1 MEDVHKILQINL
13 HHAKGATD
21 AFSRRFISVRGAI
34 QPERTG
40 TPFRFKDFL
49 ENGVPVHF
57 GKIQTEL
64 TIL

>member
-1 MEDVHKILQINL
+1 MKRVVF
-13 HHAKGATD
+13 GG
-21 AFSRRFISVRGAI
+21 RRSGAI

-40 TPFRFKDFL
+40 TPFRFKFFL

>member
-1 MEDVHKILQINL
+1 MAEQAQIYRSTP
-13 HHAKGATD
+13 KTTQ
-21 AFSRRFISVRGAI
+21 SVALSGAI

>member
-1 MEDVHKILQINL
+1 MFCKKVRNKSLTPSLPLSLTYNL
-13 HHAKGATD
+13 C
-21 AFSRRFISVRGAI
+21 SGAI

>member
-1 MEDVHKILQINL
+1 LLARDNKTYFKQVNIYRCLL
-13 HHAKGATD
+13 YGD
-21 AFSRRFISVRGAI
+21 SGAI